1 MAYTVDGNV
10 EWLIENAFVDV
21 VKNNFAIRNVFGQ
34 GVTINV
40 RVARDATAVR
50 GWPAV
55 AIEAISEQTLPNS
68 NEYRCTMR
76 FFCETDPNKT
86 DKTGE
91 QVKALVGAI
100 RDILHA
106 DDIIDQIND
115 QQRGVQMNSPDS
127 LHEATTED
135 DSRLEESNPVRRMI
149 IIADAW
155 VYVGTE

>member
-40 RVARDATAVR
+40 RVARDATATR

-55 AIEAISEQTLPNS
+55 AIEAISEQTIPNS

-135 DSRLEESNPVRRMI
+135 DSRLEASNPVRRMI